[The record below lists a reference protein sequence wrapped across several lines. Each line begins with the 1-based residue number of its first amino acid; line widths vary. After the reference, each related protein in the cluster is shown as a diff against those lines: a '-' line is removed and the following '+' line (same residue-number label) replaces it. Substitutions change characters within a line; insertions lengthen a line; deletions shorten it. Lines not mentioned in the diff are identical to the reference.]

1 MFEFYHTR
9 NIVRDW
15 LGVVERKKKGEKKKI
30 RKDRKKEEKEK
41 REVFELERK
50 KVI

>member
-15 LGVVERKKKGEKKKI
+15 LGVVERKKKGEKKNK
-30 RKDRKKEEKEK
+30 KRKKEGKEK
-41 REVFELERK
+41 K
-50 KVI
+50 SGIMIK